1 MRKRKIFVVGI
12 MVVAILVAAGLTG
25 CSGGPDGGQL
35 TAREAVVQNIDSL
48 SGIVTVETLEAGT
61 RSFSLADVEAMTVV
75 EAVGGLSIDPGD
87 EVIVKED
94 EDGEVKE
101 IVGNFS
107 EAEGIIKELGI
118 DSIVIAM
125 DGEEDEEEEEEEEEE
140 AGEGEGDITLGI
152 TPETIIRIEDGAAI
166 NFTDLQIGW
175 QVEAKY
181 DVTSLEAVEIEIDDD
196 EEVGE
201 NGDEEGV
208 EAEGI
213 ITAINSGNYTVTITT
228 EGEGDI
234 VVQVTPDTEIEM
246 ADESTG
252 VFADLQLG
260 LPVEVKYD
268 VNTMDAL
275 EIEEE
280 EVEIEG
286 IITAIDT
293 GNYLVTIT
301 IELEGDIVVQ
311 VTPDTE
317 IDMEDES
324 TGVFAHLQLGMYVEV
339 EYYVSTMDALEIEVE
354 NGE

>member
-1 MRKRKIFVVGI
+1 MHRQKTFLAGI
-12 MVVAILVAAGLTG
+12 LIAAMLLTGGAFG

-35 TAREAVVQNIDSL
+35 TALEAVIQNIDSL
-48 SGIVTVETLEAGT
+48 SGIVTVTTEEAVT
-61 RSFSLADVEAMTVV
+61 RGFSLADVKATTIV

-107 EAEGIIKELGI
+107 EVEGTIKELGI
-118 DSIVIAM
+118 DSITIAM
-125 DGEEDEEEEEEEEEE
+125 EEEEEEGEEGEE
-140 AGEGEGDITLGI
+140 GEGEITLGI
-152 TPETIIRIEDGAAI
+152 TPETIIRIEDGAAM
-166 NFTDLQIGW
+166 NFTDLEVGW
-175 QVEAKY
+175 QVEVKY

-208 EAEGI
+208 EVEGI
-213 ITAINSGNYTVTITT
+213 ITAIDSGNYTVTITT
-228 EGEGDI
+228 EEEGDI

-246 ADESTG
+246 EDESTA

-260 LPVEVKYD
+260 LHVEVEYD

-275 EIEEE
+275 KIEEE

-286 IITAIDT
+286 IMTAIDT

-301 IELEGDIVVQ
+301 TEEEGDIVVQ

-317 IDMEDES
+317 IEMEDES
-324 TGVFAHLQLGMYVEV
+324 TGVFVHLQLGMYVEV